1 MRTFTSLRAIGLI
14 GALAAV
20 VSLSGCAVHA
30 RYYDAGHADYHA
42 WGPGERGHY
51 NRWEA
56 EQHRRHEDYKRLNEK
71 DRQDY
76 WNWRHDHP

>member
-1 MRTFTSLRAIGLI
+1 MIGVL
-14 GALAAV
+14 ALV

-30 RYYDAGHADYHA
+30 RYYDPGHADYHA
-42 WGPGERGHY
+42 WGPGEREY
-51 NRWEA
+51 YSRWES
-56 EQHRRHEDYKRLNEK
+56 EQHRRHEDYKRLNER